1 MIAIKYCNDFYYD
14 NLMFSRIGGVTLL
27 QLNRLEREFLYFI
40 NYNLY
45 YTEELYY
52 EWIKNIECGFYLIT
66 MTWFFL
72 YFMNFILLKLFD
84 LWFFFEWSRKN

>member
-52 EWIKNIECGFYLIT
+52 EYE
-66 MTWFFL
+66 
-72 YFMNFILLKLFD
+72 
-84 LWFFFEWSRKN
+84 